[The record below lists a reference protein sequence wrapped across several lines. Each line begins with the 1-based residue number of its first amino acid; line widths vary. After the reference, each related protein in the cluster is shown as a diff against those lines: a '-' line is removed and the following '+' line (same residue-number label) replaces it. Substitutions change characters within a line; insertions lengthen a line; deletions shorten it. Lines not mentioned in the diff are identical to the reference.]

1 MRRYTDN
8 EQTIPLII
16 NFSVR
21 PQDQPKVHSSGI
33 IFNCSICVIIALT
46 GQPKPP
52 QPSYQY
58 HQQLQHQQH
67 QPQQHQHQQLQQ
79 LQQLQQHQQQ
89 LYRGVPSPISI
100 QPSFTLSPM
109 SQINPYLLPAMY
121 SAKQYP
127 TSPLLPSYPDPYKSM
142 YACWSVFS

>member
-1 MRRYTDN
+1 M
-8 EQTIPLII
+8 
-16 NFSVR
+16 
-21 PQDQPKVHSSGI
+21 HSSGI
-33 IFNCSICVIIALT
+33 IFNGSICVIIALT

-79 LQQLQQHQQQ
+79 LQQLQQHQQHQQQ